1 MENNGISIFIW
12 RHNVEIYQNK
22 HEIIKYLE
30 DEGKHKNSIV

>member
-1 MENNGISIFIW
+1 MENNGISIFIR

-22 HEIIKYLE
+22 YEIIKYLE